1 MPNSTGEP
9 KVFNPGDIAWQLTS
23 TFLVFLMIPGLGLF
37 YAGLTRRKNAMQ
49 LLLMSLIGIAVVSIE
64 WVCMGYSLVFGTSHG
79 GFIGDLGSFG
89 GFKDVLDQN
98 ESNIPQLA
106 HALYQGMF
114 ACKF

>member
-79 GFIGDLGSFG
+79 GF
-89 GFKDVLDQN
+89 KDVLDQN
-98 ESNIPQLA
+98 QSNIPQLA